1 MTHDVNEIF
10 IKTIYKSNVAWCYQL
25 TTEVKRKIR
34 KKIIRLKWKEKKL
47 KEIRPNKIGALG
59 AALSNCGACPAVYYS
74 YYKWEAVFFTT
85 QFIEIPTS
93 NY

>member
-1 MTHDVNEIF
+1 
-10 IKTIYKSNVAWCYQL
+10 
-25 TTEVKRKIR
+25 VKR
-34 KKIIRLKWKEKKL
+34 KKL
-47 KEIRPNKIGALG
+47 KEIRHNKMGALG

-85 QFIEIPTS
+85 QFIEITTS